1 MIAITGAAIVAGT
14 PDLRGPLARA
24 FAATPQEIVTYPVRP
39 ATLTV
44 TVNEKGSLESAK
56 NEDVQNEVEGTTSII
71 FILPEGTRVKKGDK
85 VCELD
90 SATLKDTHKNQ
101 MITTA
106 QAEAS
111 YQQARLTREVAE
123 VAVKEYEEGTYKQDL
138 ETILGEIALA
148 ESDVTRSRDRLDWST
163 KMHLK
168 GYVSE
173 AQKLADKSSL
183 QKAEFSLEQAQTKKA
198 VLLKYTRDKTLLEL
212 RSDVK
217 KAESDELAKKS
228 TWSLEKDKEDK
239 LVRQIK
245 NCLLL
250 APGDGLVV
258 YANDPN
264 RFGGQNSVQIEEGA
278 QVRERQKI
286 FSLPDIT
293 QMRVNTKVHESMV
306 DRVTKGLRARVRVD
320 AFAQDELTGTVQS
333 VAPLPDANS
342 FFGSDIKVY
351 TTQVAIENGPTG
363 LRPGMTAQVEILIS
377 QLPNV
382 LAVPVQAILEFK
394 NKDYLYVRNPVG
406 GFDRREVTLGISN
419 DKLVEI
425 KKGIQANEEVA
436 MTPTLLLSSEEKRE
450 AFGSGAKDA
459 SKKDWGADAKG
470 AGPDGKGGPATKGD
484 PAKGGPEGKG
494 DAAKKKGAR
503 KGAGMGFMAKFQ
515 KISPEDREK
524 MKTASEAEKKEILK
538 KAGFTDDELQ
548 QLEQMKAGGG
558 FGGGRPGGGGPPQ

>member
-1 MIAITGAAIVAGT
+1 VIAITGAAIVAGT
-14 PDLRGPLARA
+14 PGLRGPLARA

>member
-1 MIAITGAAIVAGT
+1 VIAITGAAIVAGT